1 MTNIDYK
8 ETQNEPVTLYGI
20 VKRFLEKQSKER
32 NIPINELYITV
43 DLETKEIDLKYEDD
57 ELNLYYLESYKN

>member
-1 MTNIDYK
+1 MSFIDFND
-8 ETQNEPVTLYGI
+8 TQYEPVTLYGI